1 MRGSRLIAIL
11 TALTL
16 CFPLAAQYRDVQ
28 VKRDAFPQTYAD
40 TTEKS
45 KTHTTK
51 LFNFKEFFGGLAH
64 KRTASLKT
72 LTMGSTI
79 FIGGNQIYHKQY
91 WKLPIIYGGI
101 GAGVYGGIHFGNM
114 YKSTGDTRFQTY
126 STLSYVGAGLVW
138 WGSLMD
144 GAVCFKSDK
153 HPEPARSTV
162 YSLLLPGLGQI
173 YNGEFWKVPLYLGI
187 MAGSLN
193 FVVDNNQQ
201 YNRWRT
207 VYDMATSED
216 PEVEKPPYSAE
227 NAKYFRDLY
236 RRYRDYSILAVA
248 LTYLIQVIDAN
259 VFAYMQDFEVNDDIS
274 MRIEP
279 AVAPVQFA
287 TSGGVPQ
294 AGMSVGMS
302 VGLRF

>member
-1 MRGSRLIAIL
+1 MRGSRLIAFL
-11 TALTL
+11 TALAL
-16 CFPLAAQYRDVQ
+16 CLPLAAQYRDDQ
-28 VKRDAFPQTYAD
+28 FKRDAFTQTYAD
-40 TTEKS
+40 TTEKT
-45 KTHTTK
+45 KTDTTH
-51 LFNFKEFFGGLAH
+51 LFSFSEFFGGLAH

-72 LTMGSTI
+72 LTMGSVI
-79 FIGGNQIYHKQY
+79 FIGGNQIYNRHY

-101 GAGVYGGIHFGNM
+101 GAGIYGGVHFSNM
-114 YKSTGDTRFQTY
+114 YKNTGETRFQTY
-126 STLSYVGAGLVW
+126 STLSYVGAGLFL

-144 GAVCFKSDK
+144 GAACYKSNRSPD
-153 HPEPARSTV
+153 PARSTV

-173 YNGEFWKVPLYLGI
+173 YNGEFWKVPLYLGL

-193 FVVDNNQQ
+193 FVIDNNIQ
-201 YNRWRT
+201 YNRWKT
-207 VYDMATSED
+207 IYNLATSE
-216 PEVEKPPYSAE
+216 EEGVQKPPQTAE

-274 MRIEP
+274 MHIEP
-279 AVAPVQFA
+279 AVSPVQYA
-287 TSGGVPQ
+287 TTGGIQP
-294 AGMSVGMS
+294 GMSFGMS

>member
-1 MRGSRLIAIL
+1 MRGSRLIAFL
-11 TALTL
+11 TALAL
-16 CFPLAAQYRDVQ
+16 CLPLAAQYRDDQ
-28 VKRDAFPQTYAD
+28 FKRDAFTQTYAD
-40 TTEKS
+40 TTEKT
-45 KTHTTK
+45 KTDTTH
-51 LFNFKEFFGGLAH
+51 LFSFSEFFGGLAH

-79 FIGGNQIYHKQY
+79 FIGGNQIYNRHY

-101 GAGVYGGIHFGNM
+101 GAGIYGGVHFGNL
-114 YKSTGDTRFQTY
+114 YKNTGDTRFQTY

-144 GAVCFKSDK
+144 GAACYKSNRSPD
-153 HPEPARSTV
+153 PARSTV

-173 YNGEFWKVPLYLGI
+173 YNGEFWKVPLYLGL

-193 FVVDNNQQ
+193 FVIDNNIQ
-201 YNRWRT
+201 YNRWKT
-207 VYDMATSED
+207 IYNLATSE
-216 PEVEKPPYSAE
+216 EEGVEKPPQSAE

-274 MRIEP
+274 MHIEP
-279 AVAPVQFA
+279 AVSPVQYA
-287 TSGGVPQ
+287 TTGGIQP
-294 AGMSVGMS
+294 GMSFGMS